1 MPASAAP
8 PLAARVAPRATA
20 VATPAGRLRIALGV
34 ARDTGRGLLK
44 YVLNHN
50 PTPSPKRQYWASV
63 MRPPP
68 GGRGR
73 ADIIRSSQMNR
84 EELGLVVR
92 EAARQGIS
100 PSDILVINL
109 QLENPGEMRVVESLG
124 MRALHINMIDHTI
137 PLTMRPLKKVL
148 AAVQDPKNK
157 LVVIHCA
164 AGRGRTGMAVAA
176 IQIALDGVSTEDAIA
191 EMERYASPKPS
202 RNWYIRRFAKAWR
215 EGRIDPGSR

>member
-1 MPASAAP
+1 
-8 PLAARVAPRATA
+8 
-20 VATPAGRLRIALGV
+20 
-34 ARDTGRGLLK
+34 
-44 YVLNHN
+44 
-50 PTPSPKRQYWASV
+50 
-63 MRPPP
+63 
-68 GGRGR
+68 
-73 ADIIRSSQMNR
+73 MNR